1 MDKGTFIEKVE
12 KIKMSYRIAILAGTL
27 IFFAGLFVWFVYL
40 PKSEQIEK
48 TRLENQRLE
57 ARLNQAKVRARA
69 LSKFEAEF
77 AEVETQFA
85 EALKL
90 LPNTK
95 EIPELLRTVTQLGTD
110 SQLEFVLFSPQR
122 ERPKDFYMEIP
133 VSIQVSGSYH
143 DVAQFFDKV
152 GQMDRIV
159 NILNVD
165 MKPVRE
171 RSTTLTTRCDAVTY
185 RFRGESDAPQQ
196 AGR

>member
-1 MDKGTFIEKVE
+1 MDKGTLIEKVE
-12 KIKMSYRIAILAGTL
+12 KIKMSYRVAILAGTL
-27 IFFAGLFVWFVYL
+27 IFFAGLFVWFIYI
-40 PKSEQIEK
+40 PKSEQIELA
-48 TRLENQRLE
+48 RQENQRLE

-69 LSKFEAEF
+69 LSKFEAEY
-77 AEVETQFA
+77 AEVETQFT
-85 EALKL
+85 EALNL

-110 SQLEFVLFSPQR
+110 SKLEFVLFSPQR

-133 VSIQVSGSYH
+133 VSIQVSGTYH
-143 DVAQFFDKV
+143 DVAVFFDKV

-196 AGR
+196 AKK